1 MTDADSNKWFTISSS
16 SQIFHPR
23 TAHSVVYSEEKDV
36 LLSFGGV
43 CMHVNELVKFLE
55 LWSTYTII
63 VVVFFTKDILGRDK
77 LLSDKEDG
85 KTNLAPPLPL
95 PCHQL
100 TLFCMK
106 WGLELRQS
114 AVNWNIKV

>member
-23 TAHSVVYSEEKDV
+23 TAHSVVYSGEKDV

-55 LWSTYTII
+55 LWSTCTII
-63 VVVFFTKDILGRDK
+63 VVVIFTKDIIGREK
-77 LLSDKEDG
+77 L
-85 KTNLAPPLPL
+85 P
-95 PCHQL
+95 
-100 TLFCMK
+100 
-106 WGLELRQS
+106 W
-114 AVNWNIKV
+114 

>member
-43 CMHVNELVKFLE
+43 CMHVNELVKFSE
-55 LWSTYTII
+55 L
-63 VVVFFTKDILGRDK
+63 
-77 LLSDKEDG
+77 
-85 KTNLAPPLPL
+85 
-95 PCHQL
+95 
-100 TLFCMK
+100 
-106 WGLELRQS
+106 
-114 AVNWNIKV
+114 